1 MSNATLNQLRF
12 LSTPRPSATAE
23 KIGLRF
29 GNKGTHT
36 SRTMMLAE
44 LTTVLETAEASATRE
59 QYVETIVNQNC
70 LGKPTT
76 STRRLTLQR
85 LSELYGLDPK
95 FSIFRVL
102 RRLWAVDE
110 SGRPLLALLVAL
122 ARDPLLVATAPA
134 ILALP
139 AGAELQRDAVKAALR
154 GVVGERLNDQ
164 VLDKVVRNVAST
176 WGQSGHLEG
185 RTFKK
190 RRLVRATPATAALAL
205 YLGHAVGFRG
215 EDLLTSGWF
224 TVLDCAPSQAMGLA
238 VDAKRLGLIDL
249 RMGAGVFEL
258 GLQRLD
264 PQTGGF

>member
-1 MSNATLNQLRF
+1 MSNATLHHTRF
-12 LSTPRPSATAE
+12 RPSGTPSAGAVKT
-23 KIGLRF
+23 GFRF

-44 LTTVLETAEASATRE
+44 LNAVFDVAGTEAPRAR
-59 QYVETIVNQNC
+59 YVEAIIDENC

-95 FSIFRVL
+95 HPVFRVL
-102 RRLWAVDE
+102 RRLWTVDVP
-110 SGRPLLALLVAL
+110 GRALLALLVAL
-122 ARDPLLVATAPA
+122 ARDPLLLATAPA
-134 ILALP
+134 ILSLP
-139 AGAELQRDAVKAALR
+139 AGADLQRDAVRAALR

-190 RRLVRATPATAALAL
+190 RRLVRPTPATVALAL
-205 YLGHAVGFRG
+205 YLGHAAGLRG
-215 EDLLTSGWF
+215 EDLLTSAWIA
-224 TVLDCAPSQAMGLA
+224 TLDCTPSRARELA
-238 VDAKRLGLIDL
+238 IEAKGLGLIDL
-249 RMGAGVFEL
+249 RMGGDVFEL
-258 GLQRLD
+258 GFRRLD
-264 PQTGGF
+264 PQAGGY